1 MATTVRVQ
9 LKVLGQP
16 IDAEVPMPP
25 AMVRIDAVLP
35 LLRQLD
41 DKAVDLAVAKTENET
56 GERVSCSKGC
66 SACCRSQPVPVT
78 PPEAYAL
85 WLLVSQLPEP
95 RQTEIRN
102 QFAVNVAALR
112 AAGLVDRYLDR
123 PRTLR
128 VEDAIPIARAYFALG
143 LDCPFLS
150 DHACSIYTERPF
162 VCRQYLVTSPVAM
175 CSNPFDEPV
184 RGVPTAVRFAHAMLD
199 TGEAFLKISQET
211 IPLALAL
218 EYVEMHKAELEQE
231 FPAEAVFRDA
241 ITRLSTL
248 SKNKPE

>member
-1 MATTVRVQ
+1 MATSVRVQ

-16 IDAEVPMPP
+16 IEAEVPMPP
-25 AMVRIDAVLP
+25 ATVRLDAVLP
-35 LLRQLD
+35 LLRRLD
-41 DKAVDLAVAKTENET
+41 DKAVDLAVAKTEAET

-85 WLLVSQLPEP
+85 WLLVSELPEP
-95 RQTEIRN
+95 RQAEIRGR
-102 QFAVNVAALR
+102 FAANVTALSE
-112 AAGLVDRYLDR
+112 AGFIDRYLER

-128 VEDAIPIARAYFALG
+128 ADDAEPLARAYFALG

-150 DHACSIYTERPF
+150 NHACSIYSERPF
-162 VCRQYLVTSPVAM
+162 VCRQYLVMSPVAM
-175 CSNPFDEPV
+175 CANPFDEPV
-184 RGVPTAVRFAHAMLD
+184 RVVPTAVRFAHAMLE
-199 TGEAFLKISQET
+199 TGEAFLKVSQET

-218 EYVEMHKAELEQE
+218 EYVDRHKAELEQM

-241 ITRLSTL
+241 IARLTTL
-248 SKNKPE
+248 SANAME